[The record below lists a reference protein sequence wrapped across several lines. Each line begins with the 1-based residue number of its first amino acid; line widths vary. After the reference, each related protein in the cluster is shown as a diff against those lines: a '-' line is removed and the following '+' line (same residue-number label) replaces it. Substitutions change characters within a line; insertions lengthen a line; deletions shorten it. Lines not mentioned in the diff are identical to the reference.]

1 MRLRQASHKGC
12 HTTIAGGRALLMLT
26 PGEAQG
32 MRAALEAAAIPTKPL
47 RMNPAKMQA
56 VGPALQ
62 ALCSK
67 DAELK
72 VLMLSGPLPA
82 ALRAHL
88 QLTMHTSIRV
98 IQQLACV
105 GPYPMQ
111 LLVFASS
118 TCCARSICAVKSMI
132 RSY

>member
-1 MRLRQASHKGC
+1 
-12 HTTIAGGRALLMLT
+12 
-26 PGEAQG
+26 

-47 RMNPAKMQA
+47 RMNPAKTQA

-72 VLMLSGPLPA
+72 VLSCWASGCCTSCPSA
-82 ALRAHL
+82 ASYTQRHSDNAISGL
-88 QLTMHTSIRV
+88 QT
-98 IQQLACV
+98 

-111 LLVFASS
+111 LLLYTAKSAVRPAEVHP
-118 TCCARSICAVKSMI
+118 AVPRSLVWLTMAVDGMLEN
-132 RSY
+132 Y

>member
-1 MRLRQASHKGC
+1 
-12 HTTIAGGRALLMLT
+12 MLT
-26 PGEAQG
+26 PGEAKG

-47 RMNPAKMQA
+47 RMNPAKTQA

-82 ALRAHL
+82 ALLAHL
-88 QLTMHTSIRV
+88 QRAMHRHI
-98 IQQLACV
+98 LA
-105 GPYPMQ
+105 M
-111 LLVFASS
+111 
-118 TCCARSICAVKSMI
+118 RSAACT
-132 RSY
+132 